1 MITKFAIK
9 VHEVITDTKTGH
21 SNEYQPT
28 YFKEVVNAISDKIEG
43 AVKREINLKD
53 PGRVSTTQSPK
64 VYFGTRKE
72 AWEVVSG
79 LPATGTLGQFSYK
92 YTYSIEPFTYG
103 YANHIGWTDVNP
115 YEIVKVISD
124 KTIEIRAMDAKK
136 LPWKAEWV
144 EGGFAGHCTNQRD
157 QKWDIVSN
165 DDVPTVRARLRKD
178 GYYHSSHGKH
188 LLGESPR
195 KFYDYNF

>member
-1 MITKFAIK
+1 MTILIEKGTKMITKFTIK
-9 VHEVITDTKTGH
+9 VKEFITCNKSGRKSDGYE
-21 SNEYQPT
+21 SYVNR
-28 YFKEVVNAISDKIEG
+28 YFPERNILEMSSIP
-43 AVKREINLKD
+43 KRFYD
-53 PGRVSTTQSPK
+53 SRS
-64 VYFGTRKE
+64 E
-72 AWEVVSG
+72 AWEAVQE
-79 LPATGTLGQFSYK
+79 LPSSYIGSEFTNEW
-92 YTYSIEPFTYG
+92 TYSIESITYN

-115 YEIVKVISD
+115 YEIVRVISN

-178 GYYHSSHGKH
+178 GYYHSAHGKH

>member
-28 YFKEVVNAISDKIEG
+28 YFKEIVNVTSE
-43 AVKREINLKD
+43 
-53 PGRVSTTQSPK
+53 RVSTTQSPK

-124 KTIEIRAMDAKK
+124 KTIEIRAMDATRDESWE
-136 LPWKAEWV
+136 PEFV
-144 EGGFAGHCTNQRD
+144 SGGYAGHCVNQSN
-157 QKWDIVSN
+157 QKWDIIS
-165 DDVPTVRARLRKD
+165 DDDIPVIRARLRKD
-178 GYYHSSHGKH
+178 GYYHSVHGKH
-188 LLGESPR
+188 LLGENPR